1 MGAIPRRVP
10 AGSAGPAVPGA
21 PDVGRPGRR
30 RRPTGKPPP
39 LPRGIHRT
47 GLWWVAAAVVL
58 VTLAKVVFGPA
69 RRGLGVAVTVW
80 DDAVVGWL
88 ARLHLPG
95 LTGLMEAIM
104 ASTGSAAVV
113 GVVRWGVLVAL
124 LVLRRFRHLVVFVGS
139 FLAVLLAVRL
149 ATVDR
154 PRPFGVELR
163 GSWAGWAMPSRPV
176 AIFAATLVGV
186 LYTLVPAGRWRQLG
200 KWVAAG
206 LVTAF
211 ALARVGLGV
220 DAPTDVLAG
229 AVIGVAVSVAAY
241 RLFVPS
247 EVFPVAYRRGR
258 SAHLDVGGRRG
269 EAIRDAL
276 ADQLGLTVVEVKPFG
291 LSGSAGSTPLRIQVQ
306 DGAGDTRYVFGKLY
320 ARSHLRADR
329 SYKFARALRY
339 GRLEDEKPFS
349 TVRRLVQQEDYAL
362 SLMQRAGLPSPQ
374 PYGVAELTPEREYLI
389 VFEFLDGATELGE
402 ADVDDAVI
410 DQGLAIVRKL
420 WDANLAHR
428 DIKPANLLVRGGK
441 LYLID
446 VFFAQL
452 HPSPWRQA
460 VDLAN
465 MLLCLA
471 LRSSPQQVYQRALRR
486 FSVGEI
492 NEAFAAARGLALPS
506 QLRRMMRD
514 QGRDLH
520 GEFVRLLPTPPRPI
534 GVQRWSARRVG
545 LLLLVLVALIPAV
558 PMAWAFASSSANPD
572 AGAAVSGGKG
582 SCTQL
587 EELWLQA
594 QAVPSASR
602 IPCFQAFPAGIQGA
616 LRVRNG
622 ESVLQFDRAGV
633 DIKLNIADGLHVTA
647 EAGSVTIR
655 LTATCAA
662 HTTTAGQTIAPGVT
676 RFNLEGPPGTSEVAD
691 VFRGGCITYRAEA
704 GSASARLLD
713 QSQRAVSFRA
723 RDDLRQALQRR
734 SGGRLDLYP
743 QHPESGR
750 PWPPRYRTT
759 CSGAA
764 RTDTLA
770 DHHLTQIGGSARVLL
785 GVPGDST

>member
-1 MGAIPRRVP
+1 M
-10 AGSAGPAVPGA
+10 
-21 PDVGRPGRR
+21 
-30 RRPTGKPPP
+30 
-39 LPRGIHRT
+39 
-47 GLWWVAAAVVL
+47 
-58 VTLAKVVFGPA
+58 
-69 RRGLGVAVTVW
+69 
-80 DDAVVGWL
+80 
-88 ARLHLPG
+88 
-95 LTGLMEAIM
+95 
-104 ASTGSAAVV
+104 
-113 GVVRWGVLVAL
+113 
-124 LVLRRFRHLVVFVGS
+124 
-139 FLAVLLAVRL
+139 
-149 ATVDR
+149 VDR

-186 LYTLVPAGRWRQLG
+186 LYTLVPVGRWRQAG
-200 KWVAAG
+200 KWAAAG

-247 EVFPVAYRRGR
+247 EVFPVVYRRGR

-402 ADVDDAVI
+402 ADVDDAII

-572 AGAAVSGGKG
+572 AGAAVSGGNG

-743 QHPESGR
+743 PA
-750 PWPPRYRTT
+750 P
-759 CSGAA
+759 
-764 RTDTLA
+764 
-770 DHHLTQIGGSARVLL
+770 
-785 GVPGDST
+785 